1 MAAEGRNG
9 REEAFTLLG
18 TLFVVV
24 ILAGL
29 FLVAVVALD
38 DSTGSVS
45 GGRLPSALVPDP
57 GPAEGGSGPR
67 AAGPGQVASASS
79 CRTDYRTVMSAVA
92 AWEASKGTRPDSIS
106 ELSREGFISTLPANP
121 AYRIE
126 LGTGPDGRPGTV
138 LVNGV
143 AGEEGCDVAPGR

>member
-1 MAAEGRNG
+1 MACERRDGGEG
-9 REEAFTLLG
+9 AFTLLG

-45 GGRLPSALVPDP
+45 GRRLPSALVPDQA
-57 GPAEGGSGPR
+57 PANGSGGPR
-67 AAGPGQVASASS
+67 PAGPLQAASASS
-79 CRTDYRTVMSAVA
+79 CRTDYRTVVTAVA
-92 AWEASKGTRPDSIS
+92 AWEARTGARPDSIAD
-106 ELSREGFISTLPANP
+106 LSREGFLSALPANP

-126 LGTGPDGRPGTV
+126 LGPGPDGRPGTV

-143 AGEEGCDVAPGR
+143 AGEEGCDRAPPR